1 MSQQQRHHISPKG
14 HMKYPSVTPW
24 KLLKDTIDP
33 ETGYPYIRVRGD
45 CPKRPDLSIHL
56 PPKDDPRHNWRIRL
70 VEDLV
75 LPNIVVRFC
84 RGFNQNIFEQE
95 VITLCCQKGPNL
107 GKIVA
112 FRKKK
117 NFFPWPLYVF
127 DKNC

>member
-1 MSQQQRHHISPKG
+1 MRYKVNFFWNYQLFQASHHRPMPQQQRHHVSPKG

-75 LPNIVVRFC
+75 LPNIVVGVLC
-84 RGFNQNIFEQE
+84 R
-95 VITLCCQKGPNL
+95 V
-107 GKIVA
+107 
-112 FRKKK
+112 
-117 NFFPWPLYVF
+117 
-127 DKNC
+127 